1 LRADKEVSVCLAW
14 LVTGL
19 LAVGCARDDAGPPE
33 TPVSRQAGPAGD
45 GVRGNV
51 TISGDDRIAE
61 ALTWRVPEA
70 GVEEKTLPQA
80 RLRADAALRAG
91 NLHEDETAA
100 IPLYLGILRLAP
112 DDAGAR
118 AGIARAAATLVAEG
132 DAALAAADD
141 DAEALRTAL
150 RIAAVL
156 RRVQADDP
164 RVQTYLARVDAAE
177 RAWQL
182 NREAERD
189 LRAGQYGAQGGGAL
203 GKLREVLRLRPG
215 QARALQGIAAV
226 ESGLIRRAEE
236 AGAAGDF
243 SAAERWLALAAG
255 VRPGSTT
262 IDDARLRLAS
272 MRSARIARLRDEGLL
287 ALPQVNGI
295 PVARRKLDELLR
307 IAAPGDAAAT
317 ELRNR
322 IDLATHYGLFRP
334 GQVFTDAFKDG
345 SRGPKLVVVP
355 HGGFRMG
362 AGEGEADA
370 EDHERPARYVRFG
383 RGFAMSVHE
392 VTVGEFRRYLQSSRA
407 KTRAGRRGYSMA
419 YDERSGNFIRRSGV
433 GPHSDYLGAPAD
445 DDMPVLHV
453 SARDA
458 DAYAQWLTRQT
469 GRHYRLP
476 SEAEFEYALRAA
488 RQGRFPWG
496 NGAPP
501 AHAGNLTGSR
511 DRSPGGRTWNNAF
524 AGHGDG
530 YWGPAPVGRFVP
542 NAYGLHDL
550 AGNVSEW
557 VADCWHDSYR
567 RAPEDGS
574 AWVNPGCRTRVVRG
588 GSWASSPAQS
598 RSAWRA
604 PVPIDTTNARIGF
617 RVVREL

>member
-1 LRADKEVSVCLAW
+1 MGLLW
-14 LVTGL
+14 LMVVGL
-19 LAVGCARDDAGPPE
+19 LAGLLGGGCARDEADQAVSPAVSGAGREDDA
-33 TPVSRQAGPAGD
+33 
-45 GVRGNV
+45 VRGNV

-70 GVEEKTLPQA
+70 GVDAATLPQA
-80 RLRADAALRAG
+80 RQRAEAALRAG
-91 NLHEDETAA
+91 HLYEDTGAA

-112 DDAGAR
+112 DDAEAR
-118 AGIARAAATLVAEG
+118 AGLVRAVTRLLAQG

-150 RIAAVL
+150 RITAVL

-164 RVQTYLARVDAAE
+164 QVQAYLARVDAAE
-177 RAWQL
+177 RAWEL

-203 GKLREVLRLRPG
+203 AKLREVLRLRPG

-243 SAAERWLALAAG
+243 SAAERWLALAGG
-255 VRPGSTT
+255 VRPGSGT
-262 IDDARLRLAS
+262 IDDARQRLRA
-272 MRSARIARLRDEGLL
+272 MRAARIARLRDEGLQ

-345 SRGPKLVVVP
+345 SRGPKMAVVP

-370 EDHERPARYVRFG
+370 EAHEHPARYVRFG

-392 VTVGEFRRYLQSSRA
+392 VTVGEFRRYLQSSGA

-433 GPHSDYLGAPAD
+433 GPHSDYLGAPAAAD
-445 DDMPVLHV
+445 LPVLHV

-458 DAYAQWLTRQT
+458 DGYAQWLTRQT

-476 SEAEFEYALRAA
+476 SEAEFEYALRAG
-488 RQGRFPWG
+488 RQARFPWG

-501 AHAGNLTGSR
+501 AGAGNLTGSR
-511 DRSPGGRTWNNAF
+511 DRSPGGRNWNNAF

-530 YWGPAPVGRFVP
+530 YWGPAPVGRFAP

-557 VADCWHDSYR
+557 VADCWHDGYR

-588 GSWASSPAQS
+588 GSWASSPVQS